1 MIDRSHIEVFV
12 DSLTRYFTHL
22 NQSTG
27 SHSDD
32 LEISAP
38 YLLSSKELVGF
49 DYTGIINVSG
59 RHSGKVFITARSS
72 MLKRI
77 LLLLGEQELNEEL
90 RRDLIGEVANTL
102 AGNARRHLGADFHIS
117 TPKVIEGVIETT
129 RFKLSPRC
137 FVLPFRWKS
146 NVAELIISVES

>member
-90 RRDLIGEVANTL
+90 RRDLIGEVANT
-102 AGNARRHLGADFHIS
+102 
-117 TPKVIEGVIETT
+117 
-129 RFKLSPRC
+129 
-137 FVLPFRWKS
+137 FRS
-146 NVAELIISVES
+146 